1 MKHST
6 FFRII
11 TISTFLTLAL
21 CLTAC
26 KGKGKEST
34 QKISEKVT
42 EKIEELKTDKKSDKE
57 VKKES
62 ETSGKKTDKTSKT
75 EEKKAETSSKT
86 NQKSIAVFVPGI
98 IADSPIYEMLAD
110 GVKLAVTKYNEGKAK
125 ADRVE
130 VYILE
135 AGTNQAEW
143 SKKITALAAQ
153 QKYDVIISSNPSLPD
168 LVVPIVKQFP
178 NQKFILLDAELK
190 GNKNIFTICY
200 NQYEQ
205 AFLTGYIGGLMSK
218 SHKMALIAAQEYPVM
233 NNILL
238 PYFEK
243 GGKEANKNTTVD
255 FRVVGNWYDAN
266 KGAVLADSVIENGV
280 DVILP
285 ICGGA
290 SQGVINSA
298 VNHKVYV
305 TWFDNNGFEKAPGTI
320 ISSSILKQK
329 EMATIATENYLSGL
343 TAWGNADMVGVSDGF
358 VDFVQDDPLYIQTVP
373 ANIRNKMKK
382 MVESIRNGNYEVK

>member
-6 FFRII
+6 FIKI
-11 TISTFLTLAL
+11 VTISSILAMAL
-21 CLTAC
+21 CLTSC
-26 KGKGKEST
+26 KEKENGKT
-34 QKISEKVT
+34 QKIT
-42 EKIEELKTDKKSDKE
+42 EKITEKFEELKENKKSSDTESGKKSDE
-57 VKKES
+57 KKS
-62 ETSGKKTDKTSKT
+62 DTAKSDTKKT
-75 EEKKAETSSKT
+75 ETAAKS
-86 NQKSIAVFVPGI
+86 NQQSIAVFIPGI
-98 IADSPIYEMLAD
+98 LADSPIYSMLAD
-110 GVKLAVTKYNEGKAK
+110 GVKSAVSKYNQGKPSSERA
-125 ADRVE
+125 E

-243 GGKEANKNTTVD
+243 GGKEANKKTTVD

-329 EMATIATENYLSGL
+329 EMASIATENYLSGL
-343 TAWGNADMVGVSDGF
+343 TSWGTADMVGVSDGF

-373 ANIRNKMKK
+373 ANIRRKMEK
-382 MVESIRNGNYEVK
+382 MVDSIRNGNYKVK